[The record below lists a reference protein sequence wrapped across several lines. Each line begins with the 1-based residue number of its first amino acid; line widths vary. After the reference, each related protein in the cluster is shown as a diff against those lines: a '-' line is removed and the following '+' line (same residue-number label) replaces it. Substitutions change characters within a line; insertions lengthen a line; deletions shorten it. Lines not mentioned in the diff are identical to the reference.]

1 MVNDFYVDWKP
12 ISTAPY
18 VGELE
23 LAVIDKDVIRAV
35 TFPCRRVVG
44 GWIAAETNK
53 WINVKPTHWRVWPSA
68 VKRNRG
74 TIRKPSVSASPS
86 GPLLE
91 AGRKVMEWF
100 NGRTSIAG
108 VQLPNWLVVLGAI
121 VLILLIYTSIH

>member
-35 TFPCRRVVG
+35 TFPRRVVG

-53 WINVKPTHWRVWPSA
+53 WINVKPT
-68 VKRNRG
+68 RG
-74 TIRKPSVSASPS
+74 YGHR
-86 GPLLE
+86 
-91 AGRKVMEWF
+91 R
-100 NGRTSIAG
+100 
-108 VQLPNWLVVLGAI
+108 
-121 VLILLIYTSIH
+121 